1 MFDAGGTRFSGL
13 LVMAYVMPPM
23 VTEVAVKFTTPEPE
37 LLALN
42 DPLKVAEKL
51 SLPAIGIVWVIVS
64 VKVPEAA
71 ITPVPETK
79 V

>member
-1 MFDAGGTRFSGL
+1 
-13 LVMAYVMPPM
+13 MPPM
-23 VTEVAVKFTTPEPE
+23 VTEVTVKLTTPLPE

-42 DPLKVAEKL
+42 SPVKVAEKL
-51 SLPAIGIVWVIVS
+51 SLPAIGIVWVMVS

-71 ITPVPETK
+71 MAPVPLTK

>member
-23 VTEVAVKFTTPEPE
+23 VTEVVVKLTTPEPE

-42 DPLKVAEKL
+42 VPLKVAEKL
-51 SLPAIGIVWVIVS
+51 LLPAIGIVCVMVS

-71 ITPVPETK
+71 ITPLPEK
-79 V
+79 NV